1 MNPLLNQFV
10 TEGRDLLEQASRAL
24 LALERN
30 NQDASELD
38 ALFRAVHTIKG
49 ASGLF
54 DFAPF
59 LHTVHAGED
68 LLDAVRAGDVVFT
81 PDIAD
86 LVLEMLDRVAA
97 WLEDLERQ
105 EELGDGAE
113 AIGEDLSNRLRACI
127 GEADG
132 DTPAATVSAEA
143 QVSAP
148 WPEDLP
154 VSAADIG
161 AEGGPIALIRY
172 RPLETAFFTGDDPL
186 RMVLSAPGLRWVDV
200 VPPSER
206 PALKDLDPFLICTS
220 YRLLCSASSE
230 ELEEHFRYV
239 ADQIEITP
247 LAAGT
252 AGAAEASPLADI
264 ARALLDSQ
272 AQVLD
277 NLPEGPQAKGSL
289 GAVHE
294 VLHRIAT
301 TLEAADIAESLK
313 TSSPEEASVDGL
325 RAAIDSLLAAIGPKP
340 EATSVAAT
348 PARSGSAASA
358 RVQDAA
364 QDAPS
369 EAPMRKSSVL
379 RVDADRI
386 DALMNLTGELIV
398 AKNAMPFL
406 ARKAEEIEGT
416 RDLLREIKA
425 QHDAINRITEE
436 LQTAIMQIRMV
447 PVGSV
452 LGRFNRLVRDLS
464 RKLGKKIELQTEG
477 EETEADKAVVEELSE
492 PLVHLIRNAID
503 HGLEL
508 PEARKEAGKSETGL
522 IHLKA
527 SQRDDSVVIEIRDD
541 GCGIDVEK
549 VKAKAL
555 ERGVIDEEGLSRL
568 SRDAELQLILTPGLS
583 TKEEIS
589 DLSGRGVGMD
599 VVASMV
605 RRLGGSVSLSSEPG
619 QGTTVRIALPLSMA
633 VQRLMMIEVENGLYG
648 VPIESVIE
656 SQKIPTSRIRR
667 HREGEMILLRD
678 RLIPL
683 LRLRRLFACGT
694 ESDSDTISV
703 MIVDV
708 EGAEIGLVVDRFH
721 AGVDAI
727 VKPMSGLLSQTSCYS
742 GTALLGDGSV
752 LLALDLPEVVECQF
766 H

>member
-59 LHTVHAGED
+59 SHTVHAGED
-68 LLDAVRAGDVVFT
+68 LLDAVRAGDVIFT

-86 LVLEMLDRVAA
+86 LVLEMLDRVAS
-97 WLEDLERQ
+97 WFEDLERQ
-105 EELGDGAE
+105 EDLAEGAE
-113 AIGEDLSNRLRACI
+113 AIGEDLRARLRACI
-127 GEADG
+127 GETDQ
-132 DTPAATVSAEA
+132 PAAAAPLATDARA
-143 QVSAP
+143 TAP
-148 WPEDLP
+148 WPADLP
-154 VSAADIG
+154 VSATDLG
-161 AEGGPIALIRY
+161 LSGGEIAYLRY
-172 RPLETAFFTGDDPL
+172 HPLETAFFTGDDPL
-186 RMVLSAPGLRWVDV
+186 RMVLSAPGLVWVDIQ
-200 VPPSER
+200 R
-206 PALKDLDPFLICTS
+206 PDAPVALKEFDPFLISTS
-220 YRLLCSASSE
+220 YRLLCQAAPA
-230 ELEEHFRYV
+230 ELTEHFRYV
-239 ADQIEITP
+239 ADQIEVTA
-247 LAAGT
+247 LSLGT
-252 AGAAEASPLADI
+252 AGSVAEDPLHDM

-272 AQVLD
+272 ERVLENLSDRPQQAGSLAATFEVLSRLAHHLSCPDIEANLVQAQEQGLTQAVLHSA
-277 NLPEGPQAKGSL
+277 LVALQAKL
-289 GAVHE
+289 GPKA
-294 VLHRIAT
+294 APASDTPTAANT
-301 TLEAADIAESLK
+301 T
-313 TSSPEEASVDGL
+313 P
-325 RAAIDSLLAAIGPKP
+325 RAARAAEPTYEGM
-340 EATSVAAT
+340 
-348 PARSGSAASA
+348 G
-358 RVQDAA
+358 
-364 QDAPS
+364 DAPT
-369 EAPMRKSSVL
+369 RKSSVL

-416 RDLLREIKA
+416 RELLREIKA

-436 LQTAIMQIRMV
+436 LQAAIMQIRMV

-508 PEARKEAGKSETGL
+508 PEDRKAAGKTETGL
-522 IHLKA
+522 ILLKA

-541 GCGIDVEK
+541 GRGIDVER

-568 SRDAELQLILTPGLS
+568 SRDGELQLILTPGLS

-605 RRLGGSVSLSSEPG
+605 RRLGGSVSLSSQPG

-633 VQRLMMIEVENGLYG
+633 VQRLMMIEVEDGLYG

-683 LRLRRLFACGT
+683 LRLRRLFACRD
-694 ESDSDTISV
+694 EVESDTISV